1 MSPVPI
7 ILAALASSNR
17 SVGGGFSAANNN
29 TCPPIGSSAAVAKNA
44 NAVFYP
50 GIYSGWDFPVGGR
63 PPDSFDGIENSFV
76 GPDGIAYVA
85 TISGD
90 GENPFDAV
98 LGYSFPTDDLVA
110 QCGLTVVGGN
120 IEVTLTDLTGVSNDP
135 ENDGLVA
142 LFILLD
148 DGETSEYLTSSIGL
162 GAQTLTGELTASQAA
177 QVATGQSP
185 GVVLWFFRGFS
196 DNVAS
201 IDSVVATY
209 DWVN

>member
-17 SVGGGFSAANNN
+17 SVGGESTVENV
-29 TCPPIGSSAAVAKNA
+29 CPPVGSSATVAKNA
-44 NAVFYP
+44 NAVFHP
-50 GIYSGWDFPVGGR
+50 GIYSGWDMVGGGGTS
-63 PPDSFDGIENSFV
+63 PDSFDGIENSFV
-76 GPDGIAYVA
+76 GPDGIAYIA
-85 TISGD
+85 TISGVE
-90 GENPFDAV
+90 ENPFDAV
-98 LGYSFPTDDLVA
+98 LGYSFPTDELVA

-120 IEVTLTDLTGVSNDP
+120 IEVTLTDLAGVSNDP
-135 ENDGLVA
+135 ENDGLVV
-142 LFILLD
+142 LYILLD
-148 DGETSEYLTSSIGL
+148 NGETSEYLTSSIGL

-185 GVVLWFFRGFS
+185 GIVLWFFRGFS

-201 IDSVVATY
+201 IDSVVAAY